1 MRIEKS
7 AGGIVFF
14 GNTLLL
20 LMKMNGDWVLPK
32 GRIEENEK
40 TTETALREVLEE
52 TGVKAE
58 IHTYLGDIHYAYKNF
73 WTDHDRVDKTV
84 SWYLMTT
91 RSMRCVPQR
100 EEGFK
105 AARFVHIEKAT
116 SMVKYDDER
125 NMIEKAIRL
134 YRENFYQTNVK

>member
-1 MRIEKS
+1 VRTEKS

-14 GNTLLL
+14 GNTVLL

-52 TGVKAE
+52 TGVRAE
-58 IHTYLGDIHYAYKNF
+58 ILSYLGEIHYAYKNF

-84 SWYLMTT
+84 YWFLMTT
-91 RSMRCVPQR
+91 KSMRCVPQR

-105 AARFVHIEKAT
+105 AARFVHMDKAAQ
-116 SMVKYDDER
+116 MVKYDDER
-125 NMIEKAIRL
+125 HMIEKALSL
-134 YRENFYQTNVK
+134 YNDQFYVK

>member
-1 MRIEKS
+1 M
-7 AGGIVFF
+7 FF

-58 IHTYLGDIHYAYKNF
+58 IHAYLGDIHYAYKNF

-91 RSMRCVPQR
+91 RTMRCVPQR

-105 AARFVHIEKAT
+105 AARFVHIDKAT

-125 NMIEKAIRL
+125 NMIEKAILL
-134 YRENFYQTNVK
+134 YREHFYQASVK